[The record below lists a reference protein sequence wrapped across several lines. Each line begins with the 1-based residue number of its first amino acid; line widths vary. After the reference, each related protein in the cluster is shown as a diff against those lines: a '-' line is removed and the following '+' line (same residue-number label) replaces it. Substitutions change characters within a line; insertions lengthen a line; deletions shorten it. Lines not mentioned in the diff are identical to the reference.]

1 MPRTRATRSKYA
13 VFSKLSTRWSDN
25 DAYGHMNNV
34 VYYELVDTVV
44 NVWLRDAVGM
54 KVPGGDVIGLV
65 VETGCVYHASLGWPE
80 PVDVGL
86 IVERIGNTSITYAV
100 GIFGADSDEAAGE
113 ARFTHVYVDAE
124 TRRPVAIPDVLRT
137 AAEKILAEAK

>member
-1 MPRTRATRSKYA
+1 MPRARARRSDYS
-13 VFSKLSTRWSDN
+13 VFTQLTTRWADN

-34 VYYELVDTVV
+34 VYYQLVDTVV
-44 NVWLRDAVGM
+44 NSWLRDHVGM

-80 PVDVGL
+80 PVDAGL
-86 IVERIGNTSITYAV
+86 IVEKIGNTSVTYLV
-100 GIFGADSDEAAGE
+100 GIFGGESDEAAGE

-124 TRRPVAIPDVLRT
+124 TRRPTPIPENLRT
-137 AAEKILAEAK
+137 AAEAILKAS

>member
-1 MPRTRATRSKYA
+1 MAKIRAKRTDYK
-13 VFSKLSTRWSDN
+13 VFSQLTTRWSDN

-44 NVWLRDAVGM
+44 NVWLRDAVGL

-86 IVERIGNTSITYAV
+86 VVERIGNTSVTYNV
-100 GIFGADSDEAAGE
+100 GIFGATSEEAAGE

-124 TRRPVAIPDVLRT
+124 TRRPVPIPDDLR
-137 AAEKILAEAK
+137 AEATKILKS